1 MCGINGAIAFNGA
14 GRKYVS
20 NIRPSTDTLK
30 KRGPDG
36 NAVYQDEDL
45 ALGHCRLSIID
56 TSAVSNQPMY
66 GDGGRYVIIFNGEIL
81 NYRELK
87 ANHLQG
93 ESFQTGSD
101 TEVFLK
107 LFIKKREEAFI
118 LLRGFFA
125 AAIYDHHTKD
135 LFIVRDRF
143 GKKPL
148 LYFRSQDALVFA
160 SEMKSLFAFG
170 IPREIDWKVLPVYLQ
185 LNYVPQPYSMVKG
198 VKKLNAGSYLRVK
211 DNKIE
216 EHSYYSLATRPGEYQ
231 KLDYGEAQKK
241 LVELMD
247 ESVRLRMIADVPLG
261 AFLSGGIDSSV
272 VVALAAQHTKQLNTF
287 SIGYKDHPFFDE
299 TKYASLVAKK
309 WNTNHTVFSLSNQDF
324 LEHVHDVLEYM
335 DEPFADSS
343 AIPEFILS
351 YHTRKHVTVA
361 LSGDGGDEVFA
372 GYNKHDAEW
381 KMRNPDWK
389 GKAVTTL
396 APLWKMLPKS
406 RSNQFT
412 NLFRQLN
419 RYSKAAH
426 LSYGDRYWQLASL
439 QTKEEAGSLISSSLH
454 PKLEPGFSD
463 LVKKEFSQG
472 VGDDFNEVLL
482 ADMNLVLL
490 SDMLT
495 KVDLMSMANS
505 LEIRSPFLDQEVVSF
520 AFGLPVDYK
529 LKHGL
534 KKRIVQDAFRKMLPA
549 ELYNRPK
556 RGFEIPLLDWL
567 RNDLWTMIDQ
577 DLLKD
582 DFVEAQQI
590 FDPAAVKQ
598 LKNRL
603 RSSAPGDSHATIWAL
618 VVFQFWWK
626 KYFA

>member
-1 MCGINGAIAFNGA
+1 MCGINGAIAFNAA
-14 GRKYVS
+14 GRKFVS

-36 NAVYQDEDL
+36 NAIFQDEDL

-66 GDGGRYVIIFNGEIL
+66 AEGGRYVIIFNGEIL
-81 NYRELK
+81 NYQELK

-93 ESFQTGSD
+93 ETFQTSSD
-101 TEVFLK
+101 TEVFLR
-107 LFIKKREEAFI
+107 LFIRKREEAFI

-125 AAIYDHHTKD
+125 AAIYDHHTKE
-135 LFIVRDRF
+135 LFIARDRF

-148 LYFRSQDALVFA
+148 LYYQSDDALVFA

-198 VKKLNAGSYLRVK
+198 VRKLKAGAYLRIS
-211 DNKIE
+211 NSKIE
-216 EHSYYSLATRPGEYQ
+216 EHQYYTLSKQPQEYN
-231 KLDYGEAQKK
+231 KLDYAGAQKK
-241 LVELMD
+241 LVQLMD

-272 VVALAAQHTKQLNTF
+272 VVALAAQHTQKLNTF

-299 TKYASLVAKK
+299 TKYANLVAKK
-309 WNTNHTVFSLSNQDF
+309 WNTNHTVFSLGNQDF

-381 KMRNPDWK
+381 KMRNQDWK
-389 GKAVTTL
+389 GRAVTTL
-396 APLWKMLPKS
+396 APLWKVLPQS
-406 RSNQFT
+406 RSNKFT

-439 QTKEEAGSLISSSLH
+439 QTKEEAGALISSQLKPSVDMA
-454 PKLEPGFSD
+454 FSEHI
-463 LVKKEFSQG
+463 KTEFSAAIA
-472 VGDDFNEVLL
+472 DDFNDVLL

-505 LEIRSPFLDQEVVSF
+505 LEIRSPFLDQEVVAF
-520 AFGLPVDYK
+520 AFGLPVEYK

-534 KKRIVQDAFRKMLPA
+534 KKRIVQDAFREMLPP

-567 RNDLWTMIDQ
+567 RNDLWSLIDQ

-582 DFVEAQQI
+582 EFVEAQQI
-590 FDPAAVKQ
+590 FDPAAVRQ